1 MKQLQVAI
9 FISGRGSNLES
20 LIQSSLK
27 KQSLVEVQLVVSN
40 NSKAKGL
47 TIAKKN
53 KIPFIHFIPRKNF
66 ENKVMKYLKNIDIIC
81 LAGFMQV
88 LDSKFV
94 RQWRSRLINIHPS
107 YLPAFKGLN
116 AQDQAIKAK
125 ASYSGCSVHYVNAKI
140 DSGKI
145 ILQKK

>member
-1 MKQLQVAI
+1 MKKLQVAI

-20 LIQSSLK
+20 IIQSSFK

-47 TIAKKN
+47 IIAKKN
-53 KIPFIHFIPRKNF
+53 IIPFIHFIPKKNF
-66 ENKVMKYLKNIDIIC
+66 ENKVIKCLKNIDIIC

-94 RQWRSRLINIHPS
+94 RQ
-107 YLPAFKGLN
+107 
-116 AQDQAIKAK
+116 
-125 ASYSGCSVHYVNAKI
+125 
-140 DSGKI
+140 
-145 ILQKK
+145 